1 MAKII
6 PLIKCTNSFIKN
18 LDKALYADFN
28 LYIFARKF
36 LKPNTKQMKK
46 SIGILLGTAML
57 GMIACGP
64 SAEEQAA
71 EAKRIADS
79 TSQAMTDSLNKA
91 KAEADAAMKATEDSL
106 KMVAMQDSINALNA
120 EAEKKAKAATTKPK
134 TTKPKT
140 EPNPTDPTKVKPGQG
155 RG

>member
-1 MAKII
+1 MRSLKIQSNNYLPI
-6 PLIKCTNSFIKN
+6 SFFIYLQSNFKT
-18 LDKALYADFN
+18 K
-28 LYIFARKF
+28 
-36 LKPNTKQMKK
+36 TKQMKK

-57 GMIACGP
+57 GIIACGP

-79 TSQAMTDSLNKA
+79 TMQAMTDSLNQA

-106 KMVAMQDSINALNA
+106 KMVAMQDSINALTA